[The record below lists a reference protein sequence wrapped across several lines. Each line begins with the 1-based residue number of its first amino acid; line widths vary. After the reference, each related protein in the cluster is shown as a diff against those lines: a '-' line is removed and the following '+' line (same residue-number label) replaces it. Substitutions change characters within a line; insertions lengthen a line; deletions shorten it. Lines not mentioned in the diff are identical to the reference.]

1 MRPISHGQTT
11 SKIHFHHL
19 ATMTPEIQ
27 GPPDMNS
34 QLNEWLHIE
43 IFSLKILL
51 FQKKIGCIGFFRVQR
66 GSLGIRDF
74 LNIRYDPDPVLVSSS
89 WEGTLA
95 PRRCV
100 VG

>member
-1 MRPISHGQTT
+1 MFQPGVQRMFFHQECILSKVKDNINPISEEWCKL
-11 SKIHFHHL
+11 SRVKDNIIFPHL
-19 ATMTPEIQ
+19 F
-27 GPPDMNS
+27 
-34 QLNEWLHIE
+34 
-43 IFSLKILL
+43 FSRFISEET
-51 FQKKIGCIGFFRVQR
+51 GFFRVQR